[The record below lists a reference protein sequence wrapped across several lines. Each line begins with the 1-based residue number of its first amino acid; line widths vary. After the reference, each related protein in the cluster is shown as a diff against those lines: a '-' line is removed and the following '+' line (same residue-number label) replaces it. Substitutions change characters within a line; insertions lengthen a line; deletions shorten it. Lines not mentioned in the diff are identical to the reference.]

1 MFLEFLGL
9 SCDDSV
15 VNIWLGLGTKST
27 CSGFEKRRFWILSP
41 QTRQETS
48 FHLQILIKD
57 FRE

>member
-27 CSGFEKRRFWILSP
+27 CSGFEKRRFWIKTP
-41 QTRQETS
+41 GFVTTKTS

-57 FRE
+57 FR